1 MHTRDSAFRMQLSTW
16 TGWLLSFLSACDS
29 EAKRIHVRVG
39 QTRDTARDFLVDRW
53 GRDRVCSQMYVSLWN
68 CHGLGCEESLVKL
81 QLSDTN
87 KADWAECHHPGRAR
101 DFLK

>member
-39 QTRDTARDFLVDRW
+39 HTRDTARDFLVDRW
-53 GRDRVCSQMYVSLWN
+53 GRGQRC
-68 CHGLGCEESLVKL
+68 
-81 QLSDTN
+81 
-87 KADWAECHHPGRAR
+87 A
-101 DFLK
+101 LKCM

>member
-39 QTRDTARDFLVDRW
+39 QTRDTARDRW
-53 GRDRVCSQMYVSLWN
+53 GRGQSVLSNVCESMELSRT
-68 CHGLGCEESLVKL
+68 GL
-81 QLSDTN
+81 
-87 KADWAECHHPGRAR
+87 
-101 DFLK
+101 